1 MEEFSK
7 NIYRKWSVKV
17 VFCDVFSLEPK
28 EEIVTEI
35 NGTPE
40 SIIRYYAENT
50 FNFGDSEE
58 IPHDLMLT
66 GYSVYFIEA
75 DKTAVIKR
83 KEEGEVSCH

>member
-1 MEEFSK
+1 MEEFKK
-7 NIYRKWSVKV
+7 NVYRKWSVKV

-28 EEIVTEI
+28 EEILTEI

-66 GYSVYFIEA
+66 GYSVHFIEA
-75 DKTAVIKR
+75 NKTAIIKR
-83 KEEGEVSCH
+83 KEEESVCH